1 MKETQFIDDKA
12 LRDKSVEHYEVLEK
26 VKELLLIPNT
36 KWATQKQVAEY
47 YEVGEKAI
55 ETIYSRHRDELES
68 DGVSLKSY
76 KEFLNIQNEGL
87 EISYVV
93 GKTIF
98 TFANGNELTVPN
110 RGLKVFPRRAILR
123 VGMLLRDSEVAKEV
137 RTQLLNIEEKTST
150 EIKTEDIEEEQKLML
165 SVGMAVASGD
175 ANAVAIASANLV
187 AFKNR
192 HIEKLQNDNKALA
205 GEILSWS
212 DRKKLNAGVRQLA
225 AVTGIPFGNMWNEL
239 YKNLQY
245 KYGICLKQRG
255 GKPYIQ
261 WVDES
266 EWENVIKTFCAMC
279 EAYDQSPTEMFQQTT
294 PEIKPKGIR
303 DLEKL
308 RAKRISK

>member
-150 EIKTEDIEEEQKLML
+150 EIKTEDIKEEQKLML

-255 GKPYIQ
+255 GKPFIQ